1 MSKLPQ
7 QSIPVALS
15 ASSTMDL
22 SCDHVTTMNFGVM
35 QPVYYRHPI
44 KGEKIILGSTVTV
57 RPFPLAIPTFG
68 RMRINIRQFFVPWRT
83 VFPQFDYFFNDNIAV
98 NISNSSVIDS
108 SPQVNNDEFV
118 TLFNPYGV
126 YSNII
131 SGWHAG
137 DPYDFEFG
145 GNHCSFTER
154 GKFLFKIFTALGY
167 AIVWD
172 DKDKTPY
179 SALPILAYAKVYVD
193 YYANQSYMDTSD
205 VVFWRKKFSFNDPTS
220 FLSLDASDLQAFET
234 LVLRACYEPDYFV
247 SAWDTP
253 FAPNHMQYSAISFQD
268 IVSGTN
274 ISNTYDTS
282 GTPVMV
288 QGANT
293 VTSIGTQYLHDALK
307 AITDYS
313 KRHQLAGA
321 SNISRTLAQ
330 FGFGVSYMKSERS
343 IYLHGSSVDINTGA
357 VYSTANTASP
367 GDPSNLADYAGNGY
381 GSGSS
386 NCEYTTEELGLFL
399 EIATLLPSG
408 GYYQGMDENNMHI
421 TKDQF
426 FNPEYDGLGVQ
437 VIRKRELYVSRNGS
451 YGSGPAYDAAFGFTG
466 RYGEMKRPRSWVS
479 GDLACPTWFNGADAW
494 HLMRKFNDASFSNTI
509 GLQVHSP
516 GFTHY
521 ETDSYDRI
529 FTVNSGNDKF
539 IVEFHHDVKSFAPC
553 HGLFETYEFGT
564 DGKKVQVAANGAI
577 CN

>member
-15 ASSTMDL
+15 ASSTLDL
-22 SCDHVTTMNFGVM
+22 SCDHVTTMNFGIM
-35 QPVYYRHPI
+35 QPVYYRHTI
-44 KGEKIILGSTVTV
+44 KGEKIILGSNATV

-83 VFPQFDYFFNDNIAV
+83 VFPQFDYFYNDNIAV
-98 NISNSSVIDS
+98 NIDDSSVIDQ
-108 SPQVNNDEFV
+108 SPQVNNNEFV
-118 TLFNPYGV
+118 SLFLTSV
-126 YSNII
+126 YSSEITNYN
-131 SGWHAG
+131 HNDPFDFQAG
-137 DPYDFEFG
+137 LRYY
-145 GNHCSFTER
+145 SFTER
-154 GKFLFKIFTALGY
+154 GKFLFKIFTSLGY

-172 DKDKTPY
+172 DKDQTPY
-179 SALPILAYAKVYVD
+179 SALPILAFAKVYVD
-193 YYANQSYMDTSD
+193 YYANQSYMDTAD
-205 VVFWRKKFSFNDPTS
+205 VVFWRKKFAFNDPTS
-220 FLSLDASDLQAFET
+220 FLSLNSVDLMAFET
-234 LVLRACYEPDYFV
+234 LVFRACYEPDYFV
-247 SAWDTP
+247 SAWDSP
-253 FAPNHMQYSAISFQD
+253 FAPNHMQYSAINFQD
-268 IVSGTN
+268 VVSGTSV
-274 ISNTYDTS
+274 SNTFDGT

-288 QGANT
+288 QSSNAN
-293 VTSIGTQYLHDALK
+293 VSIGTQYLHDALK

-357 VYSTANTASP
+357 VYSTANTAAA

-381 GSGSS
+381 GNGSS
-386 NCEYTTEELGLFL
+386 NCEYTTEELGLFI

-421 TKDQF
+421 KKDQF

-437 VIRKRELYVSRNGS
+437 VIRKRELYVSRNSNYASGS
-451 YGSGPAYDAAFGFTG
+451 SYDEAFGFTG

-494 HLMRKFNDASFSNTI
+494 HLMRKFNDASFSNNIANQT
-509 GLQVHSP
+509 HSP

-521 ETDSYDRI
+521 ENDSYDRI
-529 FTVNSGNDKF
+529 FTVDSGNDKF